1 MDILLK
7 EAGEKLKAGDQKFF
21 EQIFFEYHR
30 GMTAYAMKFVEDLE
44 TARDLV
50 QDVFFYIWEKRD
62 SINIDRSLKSYLF
75 RAVHN
80 ACINHLKKE
89 EYKSNYNRELILW
102 FFKKFPE
109 DHTVNAYQ
117 LLLAK
122 DIGHE
127 IDTIIEGLSE
137 QCRNIFNLSRYSG
150 LKNRE
155 IAEKYSI
162 STRTVETQIYRALK
176 ALKVG
181 LKHYLGALAGAA
193 MMFFGS

>member
-1 MDILLK
+1 MEVSLK

-21 EQIFFEYHR
+21 EELFFEYNR

-62 SINIDRSLKSYLF
+62 AITIDRSLKSYLF

-80 ACINHLKKE
+80 ACINYLKKE
-89 EYKSNYNRELILW
+89 EYKNNYHRELIIW
-102 FFKKFPE
+102 FFEKFPE
-109 DHTVNAYQ
+109 DHAVNAYQ

-122 DIGHE
+122 DIGRE
-127 IDTIIEGLSE
+127 IDTIVEGLPE
-137 QCRNIFNLSRYSG
+137 QCRNIFNLSRYKG

-155 IAEKYSI
+155 IAERYSI

-176 ALKVG
+176 ALKAG
-181 LKHYLGALAGAA
+181 LKHYLVAIAVAIPIA
-193 MMFFGS
+193 YWF